1 MMQRVP
7 TESKRRKPK
16 EATHMTLREFY
27 LERRQAELPIFLR
40 VLKSLPAEALSYK
53 PHDRSP
59 SAQQIVWTLTNELRS
74 CLEAA
79 TQFKAQ
85 WHPDPP
91 PPLPEMLALFEKWS
105 NDLTDAVAK
114 MDEGSWNRI
123 AQFYYNG
130 KMVSEQPVSQ
140 FLWFIHF
147 DAIHH
152 RGQLAAYLRPM
163 GATVPS
169 IYGPSADSRPA

>member
-1 MMQRVP
+1 M
-7 TESKRRKPK
+7 S
-16 EATHMTLREFY
+16 LREFY
-27 LERRQAELPIFLR
+27 LERRRAELPVFLR
-40 VLKSLPAEALSYK
+40 VLRSIPADRLSYT

-59 SAQQIVWTLTNELRS
+59 TAEQLIWTLTSELRS

-79 TQFKAQ
+79 TQFRAE
-85 WHPDPP
+85 WRGDAA
-91 PPLPEMLALFEKWS
+91 PPLEEMLALFEQWS
-105 NDLTDAVAK
+105 IALTDAVATG
-114 MDEGSWNRI
+114 DDASWNRI

-130 KMVSEQPVSQ
+130 KVVSEQPVGQ

-163 GATVPS
+163 GGKVPA
-169 IYGPSADSRPA
+169 IYGPSADSPGA